1 MEAMDPE
8 ILAQQPTMLNEQQQQ
23 MLRLFKTP
31 LPEEDYK
38 RLKKEILFLKA
49 KMIDAELVQWE
60 KENNVTAE
68 DYERW
73 SKEHFRTPYNP
84 R

>member
-8 ILAQQPTMLNEQQQQ
+8 ILAQQPTVLNEQQQQ
-23 MLRLFKTP
+23 MLRLLKNP

-38 RLKKEILFLKA
+38 LIKKEILFLKA
-49 KMIDAELVQWE
+49 KRIDASLEQWE
-60 KENNVTAE
+60 KENNITAD
-68 DYERW
+68 DYDRW

-84 R
+84 K

>member
-1 MEAMDPE
+1 MEAIDHE
-8 ILAQQPTMLNEQQQQ
+8 LSHQRSTMLNEQQQQ

-38 RLKKEILFLKA
+38 LIKREILFLKA
-49 KMIDAELVQWE
+49 KMIDTALEQWE
-60 KENNVTAE
+60 NENNVTAD
-68 DYERW
+68 DYEKW

-84 R
+84 K